1 MGVAALVVG
10 SAATAQPA
18 AVPKVTGNSAPNALA
33 SGLVETPVVQGSQ
46 PLENPSAGIGF
57 YGYFADGPMLPA
69 PGDVQAAGHNVE
81 ASKTEPDK
89 NTYLVLDH
97 QEGPDSDYDYGRHF
111 LFQGHELGAQGYI
124 TRVNLD
130 ADAAHRVTLFATE
143 DSLGSPLPVFDGST
157 WDPWAQ
163 RLLFTAE
170 KGSSGGV
177 WQATL
182 DFPPTVEDISG
193 ALGRGGYEGIQNDSD
208 GNLWIAEDVSGAKGA
223 VNNHARQPNS
233 FIFRFIPKNKQD
245 LTQGGKLQALQVCK
259 FQSNPCQPIKF
270 NAADPDGDIL
280 SQNQKDLHT
289 YGKQFRTN
297 WITVHDTD
305 VNGNT
310 PFDAN
315 ALAKTKLATPFKRP
329 ENCQFRPGR
338 QFREFIFDATGDTD
352 AATQAGSQYGG
363 FGALFK
369 LTQNSPSAS
378 SGTLSLLFRGDL
390 EHTAFD
396 NVAFWDKNHV
406 VVVEDRGD
414 GLHSSFGVFDS
425 GWSFDVR
432 ADYSDPGNEPFRLLA
447 LGRDASST
455 IDSAIV
461 AGAPGN
467 GFQNEGDN
475 EITGIHVSDGNP
487 RIHGILGEQ
496 EPHPFQAGW
505 RVFYTQ
511 QHGDNVTWEI
521 LQTGHGKGDSPDG
534 LQ

>member
-1 MGVAALVVG
+1 M
-10 SAATAQPA
+10 
-18 AVPKVTGNSAPNALA
+18 
-33 SGLVETPVVQGSQ
+33 
-46 PLENPSAGIGF
+46 
-57 YGYFADGPMLPA
+57 
-69 PGDVQAAGHNVE
+69 
-81 ASKTEPDK
+81 
-89 NTYLVLDH
+89 
-97 QEGPDSDYDYGRHF
+97 
-111 LFQGHELGAQGYI
+111 
-124 TRVNLD
+124 
-130 ADAAHRVTLFATE
+130 
-143 DSLGSPLPVFDGST
+143 
-157 WDPWAQ
+157 
-163 RLLFTAE
+163 
-170 KGSSGGV
+170 
-177 WQATL
+177 
-182 DFPPTVEDISG
+182 
-193 ALGRGGYEGIQNDSD
+193 
-208 GNLWIAEDVSGAKGA
+208 
-223 VNNHARQPNS
+223 
-233 FIFRFIPKNKQD
+233 
-245 LTQGGKLQALQVCK
+245 
-259 FQSNPCQPIKF
+259 F

-289 YGKQFRTN
+289 YGNQFRTN

-305 VNGNT
+305 VDGNT

-315 ALAKTKLATPFKRP
+315 ALAKAKSATPFKRP

-338 QFREFIFDATGDTD
+338 QFREFFFDATGDTD

-363 FGALFK
+363 FGAIFK
-369 LTQNSPSAS
+369 LTQIGPSAS
-378 SGTLSLLFRGDL
+378 MGTLSLFFRGDL

-425 GWSFDVR
+425 GWLFDVR
-432 ADYSDPGNEPFRLLA
+432 ANYSDPGNEPFRLIA
-447 LGRDASST
+447 LGRDTSAT

-521 LQTGHGKGDSPDG
+521 LQSGHGGWDSPDG